1 MEREDFVR
9 QWKEGKIS
17 SDDLDRRMRESPDNR
32 EMKELKDII
41 SRSTELR
48 VPQKRTKTEAWNQTT
63 DKIEAQ
69 QQLPEKVVRMKPW
82 LALSI
87 VVSLLMLII
96 IFIVWIW
103 LK

>member
-1 MEREDFVR
+1 MEREDFIR

-17 SDDLDRRMRESPDNR
+17 SDDLDRKLRESPDNR
-32 EMKELKDII
+32 EVKELKDII

-48 VPQKRTKTEAWNQTT
+48 VPQKRTKEEAWSQFT
-63 DKIEAQ
+63 DRIESQ
-69 QQLPEKVVRMKPW
+69 QQPPEKVVHMKPW

-87 VVSLLMLII
+87 AASLLLLI

-103 LK
+103 IK